1 MLAMCKK
8 VKKICFTGVKKLN
21 ENLKEKVFH
30 KKTVAI
36 SIWIVLVL
44 EN

>member
-8 VKKICFTGVKKLN
+8 DKKICFTGLKLLN

-30 KKTVAI
+30 KKLWPFR
-36 SIWIVLVL
+36 SGLC
-44 EN
+44 